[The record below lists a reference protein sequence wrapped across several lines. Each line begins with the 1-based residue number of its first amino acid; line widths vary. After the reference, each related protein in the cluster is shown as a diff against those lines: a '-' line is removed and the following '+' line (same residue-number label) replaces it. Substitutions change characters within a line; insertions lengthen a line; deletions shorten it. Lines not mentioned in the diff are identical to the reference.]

1 MYINFCNTFIF
12 HITLYLQSSLVRVSD
27 LFPVDTDNDT
37 VSNLDFGRLI
47 LYDKSVGLA
56 ISYQFLHSGFIVTGL
71 VH

>member
-12 HITLYLQSSLVRVSD
+12 HITQNLQSSLVRVSD

-47 LYDKSVGLA
+47 LYVFTTSANSMGMGVGG
-56 ISYQFLHSGFIVTGL
+56 IFGD
-71 VH
+71 